1 MTVIGSA
8 VALLGMPALNSM
20 RLKKMRVLLGT
31 SVVFSRLVGWL
42 SLFVGSTPG
51 GVVFSQVMPH

>member
-8 VALLGMPALNSM
+8 VAHLGTPALNSM
-20 RLKKMRVLLGT
+20 RLKKMRVLMGT
-31 SVVFSRLVGWL
+31 SAVFSRLVGWL
-42 SLFVGSTPG
+42 SLSVGSTPG